1 MVSVTEGCSDP
12 AQCCLLSPAQP
23 PQLPLSAS
31 YAAGSMKGL
40 MCAGPPDP
48 NAVLVAAQ
56 QYSPPQPAIA
66 ASL

>member
-1 MVSVTEGCSDP
+1 MSQRDTLIQHSVVS
-12 AQCCLLSPAQP
+12 LSPVQP

-48 NAVLVAAQ
+48 NAVLVAAR